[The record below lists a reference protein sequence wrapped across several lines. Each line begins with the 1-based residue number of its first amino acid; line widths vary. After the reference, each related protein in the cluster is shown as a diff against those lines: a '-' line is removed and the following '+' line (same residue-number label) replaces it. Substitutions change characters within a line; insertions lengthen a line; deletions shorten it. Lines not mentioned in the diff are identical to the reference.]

1 MPHGFEYIVRPYQS
15 PDSLGGN
22 VIPATPKGTRDRAHL
37 TWGGKGTMPS
47 VRFTGVD
54 FNTQKSKKEVE
65 LTEKERESDIIRIE
79 QTGKPENYVD
89 VARAKKVKL
98 GLEEKLTE
106 PMSLAEQQYI
116 ASGIDPRLDS
126 YKPKMSSPPENTPK
140 LTTGEETWNM
150 THGPGSGPGH
160 GPR

>member
-22 VIPATPKGTRDRAHL
+22 VIPATPQGTRERAQL

-54 FNTQKSKKEVE
+54 FNTQKSKKKVE

-79 QTGKPENYVD
+79 QDGEPENYVD
-89 VARAKKVKL
+89 VARARKVKL
-98 GLEEKLTE
+98 GLEEELTE
-106 PMSLAEQQYI
+106 PQKLDETKYI
-116 ASGIDPRLDS
+116 ASGIDPRLDP
-126 YKPKMSSPPENTPK
+126 YKPQMSSPSGNLTK
-140 LTTGEETWNM
+140 KTTGDEIWNM
-150 THGPGSGPGH
+150 KN
-160 GPR
+160 